1 VTRLNVLLATL
12 GSAGDVYP
20 FLAIGR
26 ALRGRGHAV
35 TLITSAHFQQDVAA
49 AGLAFAALGT
59 RDDYTRVV
67 DDPDLWDPDRG
78 FRVFARRVVVPAIRP
93 VYDLLSANLRPNT
106 VVVAQ
111 GQAFGAHLA
120 HEKHHVPFAT
130 INLQPVAF
138 RSIYDSPLIP
148 HWIPHIARPLVYSA
162 IDFLILDREL
172 AAPINALRTELGL
185 SPVKH
190 VFGSWA
196 HSPQK
201 TIGLFPEWFAP
212 PQTDWPPNTE
222 LAGFVLFNSPSA
234 TLPANLARFL
244 DTGTPPIIFTPGT
257 EMKHAHD
264 FFTTSV
270 EALALLGQRGIL
282 LSRHVEHL
290 PPALPEGVISL
301 PFIPFDSALPRAAAI
316 VHHGGIGT
324 IAQAFAAGI
333 PQLIRPMA
341 HDQPDNAARVQRLGV
356 GVTVT
361 PNQYTPDRVHSCLHT
376 LLTAKDVMRACEL
389 YSAKV
394 TSAEPLSVVC
404 REIESLGDRYA
415 A

>member
-1 VTRLNVLLATL
+1 MTRLNVLLATL

-49 AGLAFAALGT
+49 AGLSFAALGT
-59 RDDYTRVV
+59 RDDYARVV
-67 DDPDLWDPDRG
+67 DDPDLWDPNRG

-93 VYDLLSANLRPNT
+93 VYDILSASLKPNT
-106 VVVAQ
+106 VIVAQ
-111 GQAFGAHLA
+111 GQAFGGHLA
-120 HEKHHVPFAT
+120 HEKHGVPFAT
-130 INLQPVAF
+130 VNLQPVAF

-148 HWIPHIARPLVYSA
+148 QWVPSIARPSLYRV

-172 AAPINALRTELGL
+172 AEPINTLRAELDL
-185 SPVKH
+185 APVKH
-190 VFGSWA
+190 IFGLWA
-196 HSPQK
+196 HSPQR
-201 TIGLFPEWFAP
+201 TIGLFPEWFAA
-212 PQTDWPPNTE
+212 PQADWPPNTK
-222 LAGFVLFNSPSA
+222 LAGFVLFNNASA
-234 TLPANLARFL
+234 TLPTDLARFL
-244 DTGTPPIIFTPGT
+244 DAGTPPIIFTPGT
-257 EMKHAHD
+257 EMKLAHD
-264 FFTTSV
+264 FFAASV
-270 EALALLGQRGIL
+270 EALTLLGRRGIL

-290 PPALPEGVISL
+290 PSTLPEGVISL
-301 PFIPFDSALPRAAAI
+301 PHIPFDSALPRAAAI

-333 PQLIRPMA
+333 PQVIRPVA

-356 GVTVT
+356 GVTI
-361 PNQYTPDRVHSCLHT
+361 PPSQYTPDRVHLSLNA
-376 LLTAKDVMRACEL
+376 LLASKNVSAACEL
-389 YSAKV
+389 YSSKV
-394 TSAEPLSVVC
+394 TPAEALSVVC